1 MLYPKFLHNLRQQAL
16 YKPFWALCE
25 LSQNIIFNSENS
37 LHSYYASINITYI
50 YIGWSETGG
59 CSQYW
64 LLYFYALYC
73 I

>member
-50 YIGWSETGG
+50 YMGDPKPADAVSID
-59 CSQYW
+59 
-64 LLYFYALYC
+64 FC
-73 I
+73 IFMHYIA